1 MADKFRTIL
10 VPHDF
15 STHATRALALATSL
29 VGPRGRLLVLHVV
42 QRFGNKLVQERQV
55 TLARRELARVTAR
68 TARARGGPRVA
79 GRVVVGDPHR
89 KICEAGRGAD
99 CIVMCTAGRT
109 GLRHLVI
116 GSVAEKVVR
125 HATVPVL
132 TFRPD
137 ARLSKP
143 LFRSI
148 LVPHDLSAPA
158 SRALRVAASLLEP
171 GGRLRVVSVV
181 AFPDDVEPRGANGMV
196 ADDRAELA
204 RIVARDLA
212 GRPQRV
218 DCRVEVG
225 NPYRQVVRAA
235 RGVDSIVMSTLGR
248 SGIAQLLIG
257 SVAEKVVRHAPVPV
271 LTIRAGTR
279 RSA

>member
-1 MADKFRTIL
+1 MAEKFRTVL

-29 VGPRGRLLVLHVV
+29 VGERGHLLVLHVADH
-42 QRFGNKLVQERQV
+42 FGNKLVQKRQLA
-55 TLARRELARVTAR
+55 TARRALARVTAR
-68 TARARGGPRVA
+68 ARRARGGPRVTA
-79 GRVVVGDPHR
+79 RLVVGDPYR
-89 KICEAGRGAD
+89 KICEAGRRAD

-143 LFRSI
+143 LFRSV

-158 SRALRVAASLLEP
+158 SRALRVAASLVDR
-171 GGRLRVVSVV
+171 GGSLRVLSVV
-181 AFPDDVEPRGANGMV
+181 AYPDDVEPRHADGTV
-196 ADDRAELA
+196 ADDRADLA
-204 RIVARDLA
+204 RVVARDLA
-212 GRPQRV
+212 GSPQRV

-225 NPYRQVVRAA
+225 NPYRQIVRAA

-271 LTIRAGTR
+271 LTIRPGAR
-279 RSA
+279 RRA